1 LRFDAGANVM
11 LKFENIVCRIVF
23 LGLFFCASLFAAP
36 MENARGTLFILLDGM
51 APKSEGLFNNYCLDY
66 ERSETWGKTGV
77 AKYFQEYVA
86 NSKANIYSRS
96 YWNPVASP
104 SEMV

>member
-1 LRFDAGANVM
+1 M

-96 YWNPVASP
+96 YCNPVASP